1 MGWEHFAV
9 AVSFA
14 FRLLLAAAGIFVA
27 PVQALNVEVIAPV
40 SLVAALACP
49 SGDCSIATFR
59 SSCLVYFASTSAA
72 GIFVAPVQALNVEVI
87 ALESLVAAP
96 ACPSGD
102 CRMDIL

>member
-1 MGWEHFAV
+1 MGWEHCAAAAPF
-9 AVSFA
+9 S
-14 FRLLLAAAGIFVA
+14 FRLLLA
-27 PVQALNVEVIAPV
+27 
-40 SLVAALACP
+40 
-49 SGDCSIATFR
+49 
-59 SSCLVYFASTSAA
+59 AA